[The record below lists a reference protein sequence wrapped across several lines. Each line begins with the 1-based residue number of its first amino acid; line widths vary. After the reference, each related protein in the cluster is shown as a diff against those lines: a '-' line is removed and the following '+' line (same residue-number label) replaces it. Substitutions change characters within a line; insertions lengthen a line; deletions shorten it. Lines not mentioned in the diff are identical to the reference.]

1 MIGNAVL
8 VMKIAT
14 GEVTEKPET
23 KTAAEES
30 GITSPESIQRSA
42 CRPQWRV
49 ALSNA
54 CGILAIL

>member
-1 MIGNAVL
+1 VIGNAVL

-30 GITSPESIQRSA
+30 GITSPGSIQRSA

-49 ALSNA
+49 P
-54 CGILAIL
+54 